1 MVSLLAN
8 IGSQGVKSQKE
19 EKQPQKEAP
28 KEINE
33 AYTKV
38 VAYGKH
44 IYKQESRKEER
55 DRKSQFYAEQI
66 DKFGNE
72 YSLYKRIY
80 SSPDEKR
87 KIQKILDDLLK
98 STTIELYE
106 FGEKY
111 SNFLIYLK
119 KTDSEKVLIAKMVLI
134 ETLSGY
140 SYDSFVEWQKGQD
153 ESTLDSI
160 IGDRVL

>member
-8 IGSQGVKSQKE
+8 IGSQGVKE

-28 KEINE
+28 KELNE
-33 AYTKV
+33 AYIKV
-38 VAYGKH
+38 VEYGKH
-44 IYKQESRKEER
+44 IYYQEYRKEER
-55 DRKSQFYAEQI
+55 DRKSQFYAKQV

-87 KIQKILDDLLK
+87 KIQHTLDNLLK
-98 STTIELYE
+98 DTTIELYK
-106 FGEKY
+106 FGEEY
-111 SNFLIYLK
+111 SNFLIYLRE
-119 KTDSEKVLIAKMVLI
+119 TDSKKILTAKMVLMEI
-134 ETLSGY
+134 LSGY
-140 SYDSFVEWQKGQD
+140 SYDAFVEWQKGQD